1 MTYPPAGSGGDP
13 TVHRQQQP
21 PQEPDAAWWD
31 QPSQS
36 TGGQHQVQQPGWQGQ
51 RPVDP
56 QGWQPTQTNWIGQ
69 QGYPQAGQPQGGGYA
84 QPPGFAQ
91 SVSYGQQPGVAQPPG
106 FPPAPGFPQQPG
118 YPPQQPKSKTGL
130 IIGVVLGAVV
140 LLAVGIG
147 AIVLVSNSGDSTVA
161 DATSTTNSPTLVPA
175 TSAPTRTAPTT
186 SKSAPGGKAF
196 SYTEFGQDWHFKL
209 GDVALQATYVTGKD
223 FDSCT
228 PIEDAGKL
236 TDLGCQ
242 RASSMAWKAEN
253 GELMLTQLVLTM
265 ADADK
270 AAAADGKFDDKDVIL
285 PAGSYIADFETGKW
299 RDGNQGKFLVITVAT
314 TTASVD
320 DATSSKYLKYRNSD
334 TLGALA
340 FR

>member
-1 MTYPPAGSGGDP
+1 
-13 TVHRQQQP
+13 
-21 PQEPDAAWWD
+21 
-31 QPSQS
+31 
-36 TGGQHQVQQPGWQGQ
+36 
-51 RPVDP
+51 
-56 QGWQPTQTNWIGQ
+56 
-69 QGYPQAGQPQGGGYA
+69 
-84 QPPGFAQ
+84 
-91 SVSYGQQPGVAQPPG
+91 VSYGQQPGVAQPQG

-196 SYTEFGQDWHFKL
+196 SYTEYGQDWHFKL

-334 TLGALA
+334 TIGALA